1 MTCHVML
8 LIKQRTANQQGPQ
21 LYGLH
26 NQVGKKD
33 IMRRAVLCVVLSKG

>member
-1 MTCHVML
+1 MTCHVRL

-33 IMRRAVLCVVLSKG
+33 IMRAVLCVVLSKG